1 MGGGFSQ
8 RVNRMGREADH
19 LASIWA
25 EVKNNLSR
33 MFENFVLR
41 KTFGPKTDE
50 VTGQW
55 RGLHKKELYKVHS
68 TPNMIRMIKS
78 RRITWEGH
86 VIRVGRTEVAYRVL
100 LGVTWKKEKTRKTW
114 RRWEDDIKNES
125 SRSGMENS
133 WINLVQDRDRW
144 RAPVNAVMNL
154 WVPHNAGN
162 SLTSWGSVSFSR
174 VALLL
179 A

>member
-1 MGGGFSQ
+1 M
-8 RVNRMGREADH
+8 
-19 LASIWA
+19 
-25 EVKNNLSR
+25 
-33 MFENFVLR
+33 LR

-100 LGVTWKKEKTRKTW
+100 LGVT
-114 RRWEDDIKNES
+114 
-125 SRSGMENS
+125 
-133 WINLVQDRDRW
+133 
-144 RAPVNAVMNL
+144 
-154 WVPHNAGN
+154 
-162 SLTSWGSVSFSR
+162 
-174 VALLL
+174 
-179 A
+179 